1 MNPFEQTSFNRAINI
16 LKALK
21 CQYAVILPDGTKHGE
36 LEVTVKKEEKEYEYG
51 EITGYV
57 EEFVKEMNVGQ
68 TLTIHAGKYPIDKV
82 QGACLNWFHKRHGA
96 GSVTTS
102 RNRLTNIVEAMRIA

>member
-36 LEVTVKKEEKEYEYG
+36 LEVTVKKEEKDYEYG
-51 EITGYV
+51 EITSYV
-57 EEFVKEMNVGQ
+57 EEFVKELAVGG

-102 RNRLTNIVEAMRIA
+102 RNRLTGTVDAMRIA

>member
-1 MNPFEQTSFNRAINI
+1 MTPFEKTSFNRAINI
-16 LKALK
+16 LNALK
-21 CQYAVILPDGTKHGE
+21 CQYAIVLPDGEKHGE
-36 LEVTVKKEEKEYEYG
+36 LEVAVKKEEKNYGYG
-51 EITGYV
+51 EITSYV
-57 EEFVKEMNVGQ
+57 EELVKDIPVGG

-102 RNRLTNIVEAMRIA
+102 RNTLKGTVDAMRIA

>member
-1 MNPFEQTSFNRAINI
+1 MTPFEQTSFTRAINI
-16 LKALK
+16 LNALK

-36 LEVTVKKEEKEYEYG
+36 LEIVNKKEEKDYEYG

-57 EEFVKEMNVGQ
+57 EEFVKDMSIGQ
-68 TLTIHAGKYPIDKV
+68 TLTIQAGKYPIEKV

-96 GSVTTS
+96 GSVTTT
-102 RNRLTNIVEAMRIA
+102 RNRTFGYVEAMRIA

>member
-1 MNPFEQTSFNRAINI
+1 MNPFEKTSFNRAINI

-21 CQYAVILPDGTKHGE
+21 CQYAVVLPDGTKHGE

-57 EEFVKEMNVGQ
+57 EEFVKEMAVGQ
-68 TLTIHAGKYPIDKV
+68 TLTIHVGKYPIDKV

-102 RNRLTNIVEAMRIA
+102 RNRLNSTVEAMRIA

>member
-1 MNPFEQTSFNRAINI
+1 MNPFEEKSFNRAINI
-16 LKALK
+16 LNALK
-21 CQYAVILPDGTKHGE
+21 CQYAVVLPDGTKHGE
-36 LEVTVKKEEKEYEYG
+36 LEVTVKKEVKDYEYG

-57 EEFVKEMNVGQ
+57 EEFVKEMAVGQ

-82 QGACLNWFHKRHGA
+82 QGACLNWFGKRYGV

-102 RNRLTNIVEAMRIA
+102 RNRLNSTVEAMRIA

>member
-1 MNPFEQTSFNRAINI
+1 MNSFEQTSFTRAINI

-21 CQYAVILPDGTKHGE
+21 CEFAVISPDGTKHGDLKLATE
-36 LEVTVKKEEKEYEYG
+36 KQEKEYGYG

-57 EEFVKEMNVGQ
+57 EEFVKDMEVGQ
-68 TLTIHAGKYPIDKV
+68 TLVIQAGKYPIEKV

-96 GSVTTS
+96 GSVTTT
-102 RNRLTNIVEAMRIA
+102 RNRTFGFVEAMRIA